1 VEVKIKQGLLIIAGT
16 IFTGIGII
24 GVIIPVLPTTP
35 FLLLAAACYIRSS
48 QKLYDWLL
56 NNRILGAYINN
67 YIQGKGMPLRVK
79 LLTISLIWITIVLSV
94 MFVIQ
99 SLAIRVIV
107 ILVALGVNV
116 YIIRIKAFKGK
127 IEVKNEETEIT

>member
-1 VEVKIKQGLLIIAGT
+1 MKQRLLIIAGT

-24 GVIIPVLPTTP
+24 GVIVPVLPTTP

-48 QKLYDWLL
+48 QKLYTWLL
-56 NNRILGAYINN
+56 NNRILGVYINN

-79 LLTISLIWITIVLSV
+79 LITISLIWITIVLSV
-94 MFVIQ
+94 VFVIQ
-99 SLAIRVIV
+99 SLAISVIV

-116 YIIRIKAFKGK
+116 YIIRIKTFKVENGG
-127 IEVKNEETEIT
+127 